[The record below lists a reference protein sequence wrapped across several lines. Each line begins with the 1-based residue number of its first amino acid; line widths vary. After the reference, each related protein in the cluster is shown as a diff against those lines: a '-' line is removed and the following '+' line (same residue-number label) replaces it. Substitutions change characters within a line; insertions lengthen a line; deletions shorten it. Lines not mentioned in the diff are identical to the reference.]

1 MASVPMDGSTPTSV
15 KERTGKDWVMC
26 ACSRW
31 LHEECA
37 DDCVLDN
44 TGKERLCPLC
54 LNVFVT

>member
-1 MASVPMDGSTPTSV
+1 MCFTSYEDNV

-54 LNVFVT
+54 LSHD